1 MNQQELDEVN
11 VVVVGEGMCGKTTMI
26 RAFVDREFTPQLP
39 PTLFDHYRRN
49 VTVSGKEKQLEIWDV
64 GGQYDH
70 ANFRDLAYA
79 KADVFLM
86 CFDFNNPQS
95 LTNIE
100 TFWIKEI
107 QDCKNRDKLAAMVL
121 VGCKSD
127 LRAESA
133 ITQAMIDK
141 TKDSK
146 SCFFSTFN
154 DCSAKQMDGVDD
166 VFFSA
171 AQFGCAPWKQPFN
184 KLLDRDRS
192 SQPKDVIVLDPKDK
206 KK

>member
-1 MNQQELDEVN
+1 M
-11 VVVVGEGMCGKTTMI
+11 
-26 RAFVDREFTPQLP
+26 
-39 PTLFDHYRRN
+39 
-49 VTVSGKEKQLEIWDV
+49 

-133 ITQAMIDK
+133 IT
-141 TKDSK
+141 
-146 SCFFSTFN
+146 
-154 DCSAKQMDGVDD
+154 
-166 VFFSA
+166 
-171 AQFGCAPWKQPFN
+171 
-184 KLLDRDRS
+184 
-192 SQPKDVIVLDPKDK
+192 
-206 KK
+206 